1 MAMKNARCYGDGPYR
16 VAVVHGGPG
25 APGEMAPVARALS
38 NVRGIL
44 EPLQTAASVD
54 GQVEELAALL
64 AQYGT
69 RPVVLIGYSWG
80 AWLGLIYAARY
91 PVMVRKLILVS
102 CSAPGSI
109 GAKALMTVRM
119 SRLCPDDQEEIR
131 SLSALLGD
139 PAVTGKDRL
148 FARFGAIISRA
159 DTCCP
164 APDASAGKGLL
175 PPEYDV
181 YRRVWDEAE
190 ALRAGGTLLEYCGR
204 VRCPVTAIHGD
215 YDPSP
220 AEWVREPL
228 ARTIRDLR
236 FIVLE
241 RCGHTPWIERHARE
255 RFYSVLEEEL
265 RDAA

>member
-1 MAMKNARCYGDGPYR
+1 MVTKNPRCYGDGPYR
-16 VAVVHGGPG
+16 VAVIHGGPG

-38 NVRGIL
+38 NARGIL
-44 EPLQTAASVD
+44 EPLQTSASVD

-64 AQYGT
+64 MQYGT
-69 RPVVLIGYSWG
+69 PPMVLIGYSWG
-80 AWLGLIYAARY
+80 AWLGLICAARY
-91 PVMVRKLILVS
+91 PAVVRKLILVS
-102 CSAPGSI
+102 CGALEGS
-109 GAKALMTVRM
+109 GAEALMTERM
-119 SRLCPDDQEEIR
+119 SRLCRDDQEEIL

-164 APDASAGKGLL
+164 EPDASAGEGLL

-181 YRRVWDEAE
+181 YRRVWGEAE
-190 ALRAGGTLLEYCGR
+190 ALRAGGTLLEYCSMI
-204 VRCPVTAIHGD
+204 RCPVTAIHGD

-220 AEWVREPL
+220 AKGVRDPL

-241 RCGHTPWIERHARE
+241 RCGHTPWIERQARE

-265 RDAA
+265 RDAP